1 MYLKII
7 KKNFKA
13 HPLINIL
20 IILQMIAVFTV
31 SLIMTSA
38 VDEKVGDYIAI
49 KDLLE
54 NDGLFCNGWFQNF
67 EDNGEVITGTDQIKE
82 KLRNVE
88 LVSTINYTNLETG
101 YTVTVE
107 TPDFGI
113 PELGTQSTYS
123 LMAYALIY
131 DDYAANLYIPEVQEG
146 VWITESNPESEY
158 PQAVITE
165 NPYGYKVGDI
175 AKFQVLDVPIE
186 VEIIGIIGDNE
197 KYLGTISNNSID
209 TIDIRTPSYLNL
221 FGRHFNSVRDEY
233 TNLGYTEEQIE
244 RSFESDGYTEGEEPV
259 NQPVVFF
266 SMDEWNKT
274 GAEAIMSD
282 LLYIKYNESIT
293 EEEKMYNRKFVNEDM
308 PLLSYSLRF
317 SEIQENSL
325 NMIMNDVY
333 TLLPIIAAI
342 YILAMIGSISV
353 NAINCKNQS
362 KSYSIL
368 YLCGAKKKHLIL
380 ISMLYNI
387 IVCLTALIITL
398 GGFLICKS
406 ANLLENT
413 VIQAGVYQLLLAV
426 IIILVFV
433 CISCIVPYVMLS
445 KKSLNE
451 SLRKSGE

>member
-38 VDEKVGDYIAI
+38 VDEKVGDYIVI

-54 NDGLFCNGWFQNF
+54 NDGLLCNGDFISPAL
-67 EDNGEVITGTDQIKE
+67 DGEILTSTDQVKE
-82 KLRNVE
+82 NLKNVE
-88 LVSTINYTNLETG
+88 LVSTIKYATLETG
-101 YTVTVE
+101 VEETIEVPGVDFPLTFSVT
-107 TPDFGI
+107 
-113 PELGTQSTYS
+113 
-123 LMAYALIY
+123 AYALIY
-131 DDYAANLYIPEVQEG
+131 DNYSANLYTPEISDG
-146 VWITESNPESEY
+146 VWITESDMNSKY

-175 AKFQVLDVPIE
+175 AEFQVLDVPIE

-197 KYLGTISNNSID
+197 KYLGTASYNTMD
-209 TIDIRTPSYLNL
+209 TTDIRTPSYLNL

-233 TNLGYTEEQIE
+233 TNLGFTEEQIE
-244 RSFESDGYTEGEEPV
+244 RIFESRGYPEGEEPA

-266 SMDEWNKT
+266 SLDEWNKT
-274 GAEAIMSD
+274 GAEARMSD
-282 LLYIKYNESIT
+282 SLYIKYNESIT
-293 EEEKMYNRKFVNEDM
+293 EEEKMYNRKFVNEEM

-398 GGFLICKS
+398 GGFLICHA
-406 ANLLENT
+406 ANLLGNT